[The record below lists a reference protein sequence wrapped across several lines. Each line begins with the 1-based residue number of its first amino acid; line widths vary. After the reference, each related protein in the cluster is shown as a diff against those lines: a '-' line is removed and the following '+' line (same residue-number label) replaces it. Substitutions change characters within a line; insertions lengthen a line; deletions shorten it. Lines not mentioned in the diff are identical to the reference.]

1 MKKPFFVVMAGA
13 LLCTLL
19 VGAMW
24 LYFNKSTE
32 EIGRQEAA
40 AQEKYNRHYVLIVE
54 DPASNLWQE
63 IYESASAR
71 AEESNAY
78 LELLDS
84 DAADE
89 QTLEDFLRISIAAKV
104 DGIIMQPDGSEEV
117 RDLIDEAWEA
127 GIPVVTA
134 LVDDSD
140 SERISFVGIN
150 SYQMGTA
157 YADAIMKNLKKDDS
171 NVLVLAGEDAQETGT
186 DLVLLQLMN
195 ELKQKDKSVNVSSY
209 YMNTFG
215 SFELE
220 EAVRD
225 IFVRQ
230 EELPNMLVCLNEMI
244 TECAYQTLIDYNQVG
259 NVDIIGYYESD
270 TILDAIKKRTISGT
284 ISFNT
289 DEIGRYSVEALNEYD
304 SLGHVSNYFNV
315 TLRTIEADNV
325 AGTMAAQQ

>member
-1 MKKPFFVVMAGA
+1 MKKPVLVVMAGA

-63 IYESASAR
+63 IYESAAER
-71 AEESNAY
+71 AEEENVY

-89 QTLEDFLRISIAAKV
+89 NTLEDFLRISIAAKV

-117 RDLIDEAWEA
+117 RELIGEAWEN

-134 LVDDSD
+134 LEDDSD

-150 SYQMGTA
+150 SYQMGSV
-157 YADAIMKNLKKDDS
+157 YAEAIANNLEKDEGT
-171 NVLVLAGEDAQETGT
+171 VLVLAGENARETGT
-186 DLVLLQLMN
+186 DLLLLQLMN
-195 ELKQKDKSVNVSSY
+195 DLKQKDKSVQVSSY
-209 YMNTFG
+209 YMNASG
-215 SFELE
+215 GFELE

-225 IFVRQ
+225 IFIRQ
-230 EELPNMLVCLNEMI
+230 EALPDMLVCLNEMI

-259 NVDIIGYYESD
+259 NVDIIGYYESG
-270 TILDAIKKRTISGT
+270 TILDAIKKHTISCT
-284 ISFNT
+284 ISFDT
-289 DEIGRYSVEALNEYD
+289 DEIGRYSIDALNEYY

-315 TLRTIEADNV
+315 TIKTIDEDNV
-325 AGTMAAQQ
+325 TSAVGAQ

>member
-1 MKKPFFVVMAGA
+1 MKKPVLVVMAGA

>member
-195 ELKQKDKSVNVSSY
+195 ELKQKDKSINVSSY

>member
-63 IYESASAR
+63 IYESAAER
-71 AEESNAY
+71 AEEENVY

-89 QTLEDFLRISIAAKV
+89 NTLEDFLRISIAAKV

-117 RDLIDEAWEA
+117 RELIGEAWEN

-134 LVDDSD
+134 LEDDSD

-150 SYQMGTA
+150 SYQMGSV
-157 YADAIMKNLKKDDS
+157 YAEAIANNLEKDEGT
-171 NVLVLAGEDAQETGT
+171 VLVLAGENARETGT
-186 DLVLLQLMN
+186 DLLLLQLMN
-195 ELKQKDKSVNVSSY
+195 DLKQKDKSVQVSSY
-209 YMNTFG
+209 YMNASG
-215 SFELE
+215 GFELE

-225 IFVRQ
+225 IFIRQ
-230 EELPNMLVCLNEMI
+230 EALPDMLVCLNEMI

-259 NVDIIGYYESD
+259 NVDIIGYYESG
-270 TILDAIKKRTISGT
+270 TILDAIKKHTISCT
-284 ISFNT
+284 ISFDT
-289 DEIGRYSVEALNEYD
+289 DEIGRYSIDALNEYY

-315 TLRTIEADNV
+315 TIKTIDEDNV
-325 AGTMAAQQ
+325 TSAVGAQ

>member
-1 MKKPFFVVMAGA
+1 MAGA

-104 DGIIMQPDGSEEV
+104 DGIIMQPDGSEAV

-195 ELKQKDKSVNVSSY
+195 ELKQKDKSINVSSY

>member
-325 AGTMAAQQ
+325 ADTMAAQQ

>member
-1 MKKPFFVVMAGA
+1 M
-13 LLCTLL
+13 LCTLL

-63 IYESASAR
+63 IYESAAER
-71 AEESNAY
+71 AEEENVY

-89 QTLEDFLRISIAAKV
+89 NTLEDFLRISIAAKV

-117 RDLIDEAWEA
+117 RELIGEAWEN

-134 LVDDSD
+134 LEDDSD

-150 SYQMGTA
+150 SYQMGSV
-157 YADAIMKNLKKDDS
+157 YAEAIANNLEKDEGT
-171 NVLVLAGEDAQETGT
+171 VLVLAGENARETGT
-186 DLVLLQLMN
+186 DLLLLQLMN
-195 ELKQKDKSVNVSSY
+195 DLKQKDKSVQVSSY
-209 YMNTFG
+209 YMNASG
-215 SFELE
+215 GFELE

-225 IFVRQ
+225 IFIRQ
-230 EELPNMLVCLNEMI
+230 EALPDMLVCLNEMI

-259 NVDIIGYYESD
+259 NVDIIGYYESG
-270 TILDAIKKRTISGT
+270 TILDAIKKHTISCT
-284 ISFNT
+284 ISFDT
-289 DEIGRYSVEALNEYD
+289 DELGRYSIDALNEYY

-315 TLRTIEADNV
+315 TIKTIDEDNV
-325 AGTMAAQQ
+325 TSAVGAQ